1 MSTPPVNPQQAAV
14 PPTAPAAPKAGSVDN
29 SSDPLIRKLQV
40 AVRAKVPPQF
50 AVAVQKIYL
59 AGMKLMFSP
68 ETHQHMVQEVQSDTD
83 PGHAVGAGVVA
94 LITMMFQQS
103 KGTMPIPAAVPAGL
117 LLVAEGLDFMEQTKM
132 IPKVTPAMID
142 SATQT
147 LVSMLMQKVGM
158 TPDRM
163 AQIAQQAKSGQV
175 PPSTPPN
182 GAPAPTPPAAPS
194 APAAPAAPQGLIAG
208 AQ

>member
-1 MSTPPVNPQQAAV
+1 MSTPPVNPKQAAV
-14 PPTAPAAPKAGSVDN
+14 APTPTTAPVKSAAPKAGTTDN
-29 SSDPLIRKLQV
+29 SSDPLIKKLQM
-40 AVRAKVPPQF
+40 AVRAKVPPQY

-68 ETHQHMVQEVQSDTD
+68 ETHQHMVQAVQSDTD

-94 LITMMFQQS
+94 LITMLYQQS

-117 LLVAEGLDFMEQTKM
+117 LLVAEGLDFMEQSKM
-132 IPKVTPAMID
+132 IPQATPEMID

-163 AQIAQQAKSGQV
+163 AQLAQQAHGGAQ
-175 PPSTPPN
+175 PPE
-182 GAPAPTPPAAPS
+182 AAPAAPT

>member
-1 MSTPPVNPQQAAV
+1 MSTPATV
-14 PPTAPAAPKAGSVDN
+14 PPTPVTPPKGGATPPGPNDV
-29 SSDPLIRKLQV
+29 SSDPLIAQLQK
-40 AVRAKVPPQF
+40 AIRAKVPPQY

-68 ETHQHMVQEVQSDTD
+68 ETHQHMVQAIQSDTD
-83 PGHAVGAGVVA
+83 PGHAVGAGIVS

-103 KGTMPIPAAVPAGL
+103 KGTLPIPACVPAGV

-132 IPKVTPAMID
+132 IPKVTPDMVD
-142 SATQT
+142 SAVQT

-163 AQIAQQAKSGQV
+163 AQIATQAKNGQMPANA
-175 PPSTPPN
+175 PPPT
-182 GAPAPTPPAAPS
+182 GA
-194 APAAPAAPQGLIAG
+194 APAAPAAPAGAPGLIQG
-208 AQ
+208 AQQ